1 MIAVAS
7 LIPNDPDGQRTVLSV
22 LDTHPEARGF
32 VARASTETNP
42 DHLRSTFTVE
52 EPESRLP

>member
-7 LIPNDPDGQRTVLSV
+7 LIPNDPNEQRTVLSL
-22 LDTHPEARGF
+22 LDAHPEVRSF

-42 DHLRSTFTVE
+42 DHLRSAFTVE
-52 EPESRLP
+52 ESKSRLP